1 MFTTISID
9 GIKFNSKAESSF
21 YIYLK
26 QQRDKGKIALIVI
39 HPTTVLQDEFC
50 LNGKKHAAIVY
61 KHGFYVEYN
70 NGNKAYID
78 VKDKADSTEAIK
90 YRMYLFRQSL
100 LPGFKRVPLLWVKAL
115 KGRWVNFFNCKPIH
129 LWECS
134 KL

>member
-9 GIKFNSKAESSF
+9 GIKFNSKTESSF

-39 HPTTVLQDEFC
+39 HPTTVLQDEFYIDS
-50 LNGKKHAAIVY
+50 KKHAAIMY
-61 KHGFYVEYN
+61 QHDFYVEYAD
-70 NGNKAYID
+70 GRKAYID
-78 VKDKADSTEAIK
+78 VKEKTDATAALK

-100 LPGFKRVPLLWVKAL
+100 LPEHKRVPLLWVKAL

-129 LWECS
+129 LWECR